1 MEKWEQNLKG
11 EEVCKYELSSKP
23 EQQNLVKRSAPLRY
37 CACEQLL
44 QDDGTSM
51 RGFMQRLIS
60 VFSLHLC
67 EQQTTQLINTC
78 LASTI
83 NLCPYHSEYWCHQQ
97 HDIIHNKTIL
107 SVAIIILNDITIRV
121 GKYPLHTARTPLT
134 KCTKS
139 LSDHPQRP
147 PCL

>member
-1 MEKWEQNLKG
+1 ME
-11 EEVCKYELSSKP
+11 
-23 EQQNLVKRSAPLRY
+23 
-37 CACEQLL
+37 
-44 QDDGTSM
+44 
-51 RGFMQRLIS
+51 GFMQRVIS

-67 EQQTTQLINTC
+67 EQQTTQLISTC

-83 NLCPYHSEYWCHQQ
+83 NLCPYHSEHWCHQQ
-97 HDIIHNKTIL
+97 HGIIHNKTIL

-139 LSDHPQRP
+139 LSDHPLRP
-147 PCL
+147 LVCKLRMMDLLTSALQSASLVAILAKGACSVMALLLGPLAGGILEMR

>member
-1 MEKWEQNLKG
+1 ME
-11 EEVCKYELSSKP
+11 
-23 EQQNLVKRSAPLRY
+23 
-37 CACEQLL
+37 
-44 QDDGTSM
+44 
-51 RGFMQRLIS
+51 GFMQRVIS

-67 EQQTTQLINTC
+67 EQQTTQLISTC

-83 NLCPYHSEYWCHQQ
+83 NLCPYHSEHWCHQQ
-97 HDIIHNKTIL
+97 HGIIHNKTIL

-139 LSDHPQRP
+139 LSDHPLRP
-147 PCL
+147 LVCKLRMMDLLTSALQSASLVAILAKGACSVMALLLRPLTRGTLEMR